1 MEMELGLNGDE
12 VKVVPYTSEWHT
24 EFIKVKN
31 EIHVNTGIEENRIEH
46 IGSTAIND
54 MLAKPVLDMLVGV
67 DKLET
72 VEPSVFKGLKTIG
85 FLQLRVERPGEII
98 LAKFTDDTYK
108 EKTHYIHLV
117 EYERELWKNLLFF
130 RDYLSSNEQVRKEY
144 INLKLDYLKKYSTGI
159 KEYTNHKEKFVKN
172 IFNKRINN

>member
-1 MEMELGLNGDE
+1 M
-12 VKVVPYTSEWHT
+12 
-24 EFIKVKN
+24 
-31 EIHVNTGIEENRIEH
+31 NTGIEENRIEH

-67 DKLET
+67 DNLET